1 MIATDPKL
9 NERRLRWERAIWII
23 DLVAY
28 AVMAVNGASA
38 LWFTSPFVQDE
49 IRLPGVII
57 LWGVL
62 MLSGGL
68 GGFIGRLLGW
78 WALEVLLNVS
88 AWSGA
93 VCYAIIVLS
102 AVVGGTSLVLL
113 GMVVLAFLGMFRR
126 YCELQIFTSEPGLTT
141 FTEKVRSLLRRRT
154 GYVVRRQHY

>member
-9 NERRLRWERAIWII
+9 NERRLRWERTIWIL

-28 AVMAVNGASA
+28 AVMAVNGGSA
-38 LWFTSPFVQDE
+38 LWFTSPFVQEE
-49 IRLPGVII
+49 IRLPAVII

-62 MLSGGL
+62 MLAGGA
-68 GGFIGRLLGW
+68 GGFIGRLTGV
-78 WALEVLLNVS
+78 WALEVLFNVS

-93 VCYAIIVLS
+93 VCYSIIIFS
-102 AVVGGTSLVLL
+102 AVAGGSSLVIL
-113 GMVVLAFLGMFRR
+113 GMVVLAFIGMFRR

-154 GYVVRRQHY
+154 EYVVRRQHY

>member
-1 MIATDPKL
+1 
-9 NERRLRWERAIWII
+9 
-23 DLVAY
+23 
-28 AVMAVNGASA
+28 
-38 LWFTSPFVQDE
+38 
-49 IRLPGVII
+49 
-57 LWGVL
+57 
-62 MLSGGL
+62 MLAGGL
-68 GGFIGRLLGW
+68 GGFVGRLAGW

>member
-9 NERRLRWERAIWII
+9 NERRLRWERTIWII

-28 AVMAVNGASA
+28 AVMAINGASA

-57 LWGVL
+57 LWGAL
-62 MLSGGL
+62 MLAGGL
-68 GGFIGRLLGW
+68 GGFVGRLVGW

>member
-9 NERRLRWERAIWII
+9 NERRLRWERTIWII
-23 DLVAY
+23 DLIAY

-62 MLSGGL
+62 MLAGGL
-68 GGFIGRLLGW
+68 GGFVGRLVGW

>member
-9 NERRLRWERAIWII
+9 NERRLRWERTIWII
-23 DLVAY
+23 DLIAY

-57 LWGVL
+57 LWGLL
-62 MLSGGL
+62 MLAGGL
-68 GGFIGRLLGW
+68 GGFVGRLVGW

>member
-9 NERRLRWERAIWII
+9 NDRRLRWERTIWIL

-28 AVMAVNGASA
+28 AVMAVNGGSA
-38 LWFTSPFVQDE
+38 LWFTSPFVQEE
-49 IRLPGVII
+49 IRLPAVII

-62 MLSGGL
+62 MLAGGL
-68 GGFIGRLLGW
+68 GGFIGRLTGV
-78 WALEVLLNVS
+78 WAVEVLFNVS

-93 VCYAIIVLS
+93 VCYAIIIFS
-102 AVVGGTSLVLL
+102 AVAGGSSLVIL
-113 GMVVLAFLGMFRR
+113 GMVILAFIGMFRR

-154 GYVVRRQHY
+154 EYVVRRNHY